1 VVTVV
6 VLGAVVL
13 LLVVYAFW
21 TARRLDRLH
30 ARLDAAA
37 AALDAQLRAR
47 AEAAAR
53 FAADGELPHDAL
65 AELALTAEVAAEA
78 PGLGHDRESVENA
91 LSRALTAVTEEAG
104 VDAAGFAL
112 ADAVTRASF
121 ARRFHNDAVRDVV
134 VVRKRRIVRYLH
146 LAGRA
151 PLPAYFEIVEP
162 SALISQVSVGSPP
175 TALD

>member
-1 VVTVV
+1 VLTVV
-6 VLGAVVL
+6 ALGAVVL
-13 LLVVYAFW
+13 LLGLYAAW

-53 FAADGELPHDAL
+53 FAAEGHLARDAVAGL
-65 AELALTAEVAAEA
+65 AQAAAAAAEA
-78 PGLGHDRESVENA
+78 AGLGHERESVENA
-91 LSRALTAVTEEAG
+91 LSRALTAAG
-104 VDAAGFAL
+104 DDVAAEPVGFAL
-112 ADAVTRASF
+112 AEAVTRASF

-134 VVRKRRIVRYLH
+134 VVRRRRIVRYLR

-151 PLPAYFEIVEP
+151 PLPAYFEVIEP
-162 SALISQVSVGSPP
+162 VALISKASAAAPP
-175 TALD
+175 YD

>member
-1 VVTVV
+1 VLTVV

-13 LLVVYAFW
+13 LLVIYAFW

-37 AALDAQLRAR
+37 GALDDQLQVR

-53 FAADGELPHDAL
+53 FALDGELPRESV
-65 AELALTAEVAAEA
+65 AELAQAAEIAAEA
-78 PGLGHDRESVENA
+78 PGLGHDREAAENT
-91 LSRALTAVTEEAG
+91 LSRALSEITGIAG

-121 ARRFHNDAVRDVV
+121 ARRFHNDAVRDVL
-134 VVRKRRIVRYLH
+134 VVRRRRIVRYLR

-162 SALISQVSVGSPP
+162 VALISQVSVAAPP
-175 TALD
+175 YH

>member
-1 VVTVV
+1 MVTVV

-13 LLVVYAFW
+13 LLVVYGFW

-37 AALDAQLRAR
+37 TALDAQLRAR

-53 FAADGELPHDAL
+53 FAADADLPLPAVADLAL
-65 AELALTAEVAAEA
+65 SAELAAEA
-78 PGLGHDRESVENA
+78 PGLGHDREGVESR
-91 LSRALTAVTEEAG
+91 LSRALSSVTEEAG

-151 PLPAYFEIVEP
+151 PLPAYFEMVEP
-162 SALISQVSVGSPP
+162 AGLISQVSVAAPP
-175 TALD
+175 YD